1 MKRKFTKL
9 LMLVV
14 AFAFIFS
21 AAAQHNARTD
31 LRQKVSSVKKN
42 VPNDWSRSTNVVVFS
57 EDFSNNGFDNWTV
70 MGEGNDNWSASDTDH
85 AGGELP
91 EALMSFSPVFTGT
104 SRLVS
109 PVINTSGY
117 SNLNLSFLHVLDLWT
132 GGGGF
137 WVSVETTSD
146 GGTTWNQVWELNWTT
161 VDDYYAFEVLALNT
175 PDVGS
180 DNFQFC
186 FKFEDNSDLLD
197 FWAIDNV
204 TLEVPFLYDVTPT
217 AILGLEGIINNG
229 NDVTVSSTINNY
241 GSETVTFDVKME
253 IDDGS
258 NVIFTSTKTVT
269 DLAWGEQITVD
280 FDTWSSLEGN
290 YTAIVTTM
298 LSGDE
303 NTANDELAEPF
314 VVYGSNTYCFPGGD

>member
-1 MKRKFTKL
+1 M
-9 LMLVV
+9 
-14 AFAFIFS
+14 FAVGIVFGS
-21 AAAQHNARTD
+21 LAQHDVNVNVKHREKETI
-31 LRQKVSSVKKN
+31 SSVKSN
-42 VPNDWSRSTNVVVFS
+42 VQYSQNRSVTDIVFS

-70 MGEGNDNWSASDTDH
+70 VGEGLENWTASETNH
-85 AGGELP
+85 AGGEIP
-91 EALMSFSPVFTGT
+91 EALMSFSPIITGT

-146 GGTTWNQVWELNWTT
+146 GGTTWNQVWELNWITP
-161 VDDYYAFEVLALNT
+161 DDYYAFEVLGVTT

-180 DNFQFC
+180 ENFQFC

-197 FWAIDNV
+197 FWAIDNI

-217 AILGLEGIINNG
+217 AILGLDEVINNG
-229 NDVTVSSTINNY
+229 DDLIISSEINNY
-241 GSETVTFDVKME
+241 GSETVSFDVKLE

-258 NVIFTSTKTVT
+258 DIIFESTQTVT
-269 DLAWGEQITVD
+269 DLAYGEQTTVN
-280 FDTWSSLEGN
+280 FDSWSS
-290 YTAIVTTM
+290 V
-298 LSGDE
+298 
-303 NTANDELAEPF
+303 
-314 VVYGSNTYCFPGGD
+314 